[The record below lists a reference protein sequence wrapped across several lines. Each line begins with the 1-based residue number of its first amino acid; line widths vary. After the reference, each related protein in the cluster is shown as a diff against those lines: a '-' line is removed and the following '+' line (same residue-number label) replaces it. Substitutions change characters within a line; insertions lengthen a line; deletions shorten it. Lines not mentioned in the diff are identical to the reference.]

1 VCVCV
6 CVREREREMC
16 VSNTGGYL
24 VGGGC
29 GVVRPR
35 LGDRVKGTVKDILND
50 TSNFFAVKN
59 FTF

>member
-1 VCVCV
+1 
-6 CVREREREMC
+6 MC
-16 VSNTGGYL
+16 IEHRGVSG
-24 VGGGC
+24 GGGC

-50 TSNFFAVKN
+50 TSNFFALKN